1 MTDPIETSDTPPA
14 LPAMEDITHA
24 GFAAIIGA
32 PNAGKSTLVNH
43 LVGTKVAIVTHKVQ
57 TTRFPVRGVAHHNTT
72 QIVLVDTP
80 GIFRAKKRLDRAMV
94 KAAWSRADEADTVI
108 HLIDASAWV
117 AEKAGQASQAERLSV
132 EDDRRVIETLKDQGA
147 KVFLALNKIDLF
159 PHEHILP
166 LMSELSD
173 MGVYSEIFMISA
185 LNGDGIDKL
194 LPSVAAQM
202 PAGPALYPPEQT
214 ADLPMRLL
222 AAEVTRE
229 KLMLRLHQEL
239 PYQLM
244 VDTESW
250 EPFENGSV
258 RIRQAVI
265 IAREQHKGMVLGKG
279 GQSIKAIGKAARE
292 ELKDMLGQDVHL
304 ILFVKVD
311 PKWMDRREAYATV
324 GLEFDA

>member
-1 MTDPIETSDTPPA
+1 MTETTPN
-14 LPAMEDITHA
+14 LPDASDITHA
-24 GFAAIIGA
+24 GFTAIIGA
-32 PNAGKSTLVNH
+32 PNAGKSTLTNH

-57 TTRFPVRGVAHHNTT
+57 TTRFPIRGVAHHGAS

-94 KAAWSRADEADTVI
+94 KAAWSGAEEADAIV

-117 AEKAGQASQAERLSV
+117 AVQADEASRAQILSV
-132 EDDRRVIETLKDQGA
+132 EDDRRVMETLKANGQRA
-147 KVFLALNKIDLF
+147 LLALNKIDLF
-159 PHEHILP
+159 PHEKVLP
-166 LMSELSD
+166 IMSELNEAE
-173 MGVYSEIFMISA
+173 VYEEIFMISA
-185 LNGDGIDKL
+185 LNGDGIAPLLEKL
-194 LPSVAAQM
+194 AKKM

-244 VDTESW
+244 VETESW
-250 EPFENGSV
+250 EPFENGAV

-265 IAREQHKGMVLGKG
+265 IAAEQHKGMVLGKG
-279 GQSIKAIGKAARE
+279 GNAIKAIGKAARE
-292 ELKDMLGQDVHL
+292 ELTEMLGRTVHL

-311 PKWMDRREAYATV
+311 PKWMERREAYASV

>member
-1 MTDPIETSDTPPA
+1 MTDPTAASDPA
-14 LPAMEDITHA
+14 IEDITHA
-24 GFAAIIGA
+24 GFTAIIGA

-43 LVGTKVAIVTHKVQ
+43 LVGTKIAIVTHKVQ
-57 TTRFPVRGVAHHNTT
+57 TTRFPVRGVAHHDSA

-94 KAAWSRADEADTVI
+94 KAAWAGADEADAVV

-117 AEKAGQASQAERLSV
+117 AVAEEKASGAEKLSV
-132 EDDRRVIETLKDQGA
+132 EDDRRVMETLKESGR
-147 KVFLALNKIDLF
+147 KVLLALNKIDLF
-159 PHEHILP
+159 PHEQVLP
-166 LMSELSD
+166 IMAELSEAN
-173 MGVYSEIFMISA
+173 VYEEMFMLSA
-185 LNGDGIDKL
+185 LNGDG
-194 LPSVAAQM
+194 VARLAAALATLM
-202 PAGPALYPPEQT
+202 PEGPAMYPPDQT

-244 VDTESW
+244 VETESW
-250 EPFENGSV
+250 EPFDNGSV

-279 GQSIKAIGKAARE
+279 GASIKAIGKAARE
-292 ELKDMLGQDVHL
+292 DLTEMLGQTVHL

-311 PKWMDRREAYATV
+311 PKWMERREAYTAF
-324 GLEFDA
+324 GLEFDV

>member
-1 MTDPIETSDTPPA
+1 MTSTETA
-14 LPAMEDITHA
+14 LPDASEITHA

-32 PNAGKSTLVNH
+32 PNAGKSTLTNH

-57 TTRFPVRGVAHHNTT
+57 TTRFPIRGVAHQAAS

-94 KAAWSRADEADTVI
+94 KAAWSGADEADAVV

-117 AEKAGQASQAERLSV
+117 ADQAGEASGAQKLSV
-132 EDDRRVIETLKDQGA
+132 EDDRRVMETLKETEK

-159 PHEHILP
+159 PHDQVLP
-166 LMSELSD
+166 IMSELNAA
-173 MGVYSEIFMISA
+173 GVYEEMFMISA
-185 LNGDGIDKL
+185 LNGDGIPPL
-194 LPSVAAQM
+194 LARLAERM
-202 PAGPALYPPEQT
+202 PKGPALYPPEQT

-244 VDTESW
+244 VETESW
-250 EPFENGSV
+250 EPFDNGSV

-279 GQSIKAIGKAARE
+279 GSSIKAIGKAARE
-292 ELKDMLGQDVHL
+292 ELTDMLGQTVHL

-311 PKWMDRREAYATV
+311 PKWMERREAYASV

>member
-1 MTDPIETSDTPPA
+1 MTSTDPA
-14 LPAMEDITHA
+14 LPDASDITHA

-32 PNAGKSTLVNH
+32 PNAGKSTLTNH

-57 TTRFPVRGVAHHNTT
+57 TTRFPIRGVAHQGSA

-94 KAAWSRADEADTVI
+94 KAAWSGAEEADAVI

-117 AEKAGQASQAERLSV
+117 AEQAGEATGAQKLSV
-132 EDDRRVIETLKDQGA
+132 EDDRRVMETLKENDQ

-159 PHEHILP
+159 SHDKVLP
-166 LMSELSD
+166 IMAELNGA
-173 MGVYSEIFMISA
+173 GVYEEIFMISA
-185 LNGDGIDKL
+185 LNGDGVAPLLEKL
-194 LPSVAAQM
+194 ATRM
-202 PAGPALYPPEQT
+202 PEGPALYPPDQT

-244 VDTESW
+244 VETESW
-250 EPFENGSV
+250 EPFDNGSV
-258 RIRQAVI
+258 RIRQAII

-279 GQSIKAIGKAARE
+279 GSAIKAIGKAARE
-292 ELKDMLGQDVHL
+292 ELKEMLGQTVHL

-311 PKWMDRREAYATV
+311 SKWMERREAYASV